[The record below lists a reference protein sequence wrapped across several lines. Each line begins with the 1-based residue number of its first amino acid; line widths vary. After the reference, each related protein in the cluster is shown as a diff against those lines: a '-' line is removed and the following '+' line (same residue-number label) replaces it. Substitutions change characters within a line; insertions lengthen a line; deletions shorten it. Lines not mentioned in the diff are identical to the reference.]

1 MKIIVTG
8 KTGVGKTTILKD
20 LKFENTL
27 FMDDFVKE
35 NFYVSGHPVFDEVVN
50 LFGTEI
56 ISFDKIDTRKLW
68 GIVLSDRSKLQK
80 LSYIVIPFVKRYIQ
94 SLEGN
99 WLIEMAGY
107 INYQKEFENV
117 FDKVILVTRDE
128 ESITKKLLDKEGNTV
143 ITIKD
148 VEVKNDFKLVNN
160 GVIEESVKKLHKIL
174 WELNFKNI

>member
-35 NFYVSGHPVFDEVVN
+35 NFYVSGHPVFDKVVN
-50 LFGTEI
+50 MFGNEI

-99 WLIEMAGY
+99 
-107 INYQKEFENV
+107 
-117 FDKVILVTRDE
+117 
-128 ESITKKLLDKEGNTV
+128 
-143 ITIKD
+143 
-148 VEVKNDFKLVNN
+148 
-160 GVIEESVKKLHKIL
+160 
-174 WELNFKNI
+174 